1 MNFLLVECLER
12 YDYFFGDQFKV
23 ECPTGSGNLKR
34 LRDVSAEIRNR
45 LTRIFLPDEN
55 GRRPCH
61 GDDKRYSVDENW
73 KDLVLFY
80 EFFDG
85 DTGRGCG
92 ARYKTTFLKPG
103 SQLRKGSVTRCNLT
117 TKLGLGSKNG
127 TFVRVRNLQ
136 RNSTLGRCRIGKYM
150 FPSQFANIFFTFKH
164 FN

>member
-1 MNFLLVECLER
+1 MLSHCLVNYLLVECLER

-23 ECPTGSGNLKR
+23 ECPTGSGNLMR

-45 LTRIFLPDEN
+45 LTRIFLPDEQ

-61 GDDKRYSVDENW
+61 GDDERYAVDQNW

-92 ARYKTTFLKPG
+92 ARYKIPFK
-103 SQLRKGSVTRCNLT
+103 RC
-117 TKLGLGSKNG
+117 
-127 TFVRVRNLQ
+127 
-136 RNSTLGRCRIGKYM
+136 
-150 FPSQFANIFFTFKH
+150 H
-164 FN
+164 F

>member
-12 YDYFFGDQFKV
+12 YDYFFGDEFKV

-103 SQLRKGSVTRCNLT
+103 SQLRIGSVTGCNFWLYRYVTRTNVPFFDLT

-127 TFVRVRNLQ
+127 TFMRV
-136 RNSTLGRCRIGKYM
+136 T
-150 FPSQFANIFFTFKH
+150 
-164 FN
+164 

>member
-12 YDYFFGDQFKV
+12 YDYFFGDHFKV

-61 GDDKRYSVDENW
+61 GDDARYSVDENW

-92 ARYKTTFLKPG
+92 ARYEQFTVRFSTFE
-103 SQLRKGSVTRCNLT
+103 RCEKVVEFQMFQVNPL
-117 TKLGLGSKNG
+117 
-127 TFVRVRNLQ
+127 FHILQ
-136 RNSTLGRCRIGKYM
+136 KENRPCKRALSW
-150 FPSQFANIFFTFKH
+150 
-164 FN
+164 